1 MRKAITPAT
10 VLILTILS
18 TTSAYPH
25 AQLQSTN
32 LFEVKKYNLTKE
44 ITLSFNEEITVSKIQ
59 VIDQLNKEQKIKV
72 VHNSNLVTVSLKNLK
87 KGRFILRYSVIS
99 ADGHIITGSSGLTI
113 NTVEPKGKE
122 KLFTIS
128 DLNNTSNF
136 TLAISAPL
144 VGSREISLPKKDL
157 EILSV
162 KLTHIKSKITIT
174 TLKTQSGT
182 YLVNLP
188 LSGQW
193 AVEVHGK
200 KSKFEEE
207 MYYSKIQINNK

>member
-1 MRKAITPAT
+1 MRKIQILAVTLFLT
-10 VLILTILS
+10 VIN

-72 VHNSNLVTVSLKNLK
+72 VHNSNLVTVSLKYLK
-87 KGRFILRYSVIS
+87 KGRYILRYSIIS
-99 ADGHIITGSSGLTI
+99 SDGHNITGSSGLTI
-113 NTVEPKGKE
+113 NTVDPKGKE

-128 DLNNTSNF
+128 DLNNTTNF
-136 TLAISAPL
+136 ALTITAPL
-144 VGSREISLPKKDL
+144 VGSRVLNLPKKDL
-157 EILSV
+157 EILSI
-162 KLTHIKSKITIT
+162 KLTHIKTKLTIS
-174 TLKTQSGT
+174 TQKSESGT
-182 YLVNLP
+182 YLVNIP
-188 LSGQW
+188 QKGEW
-193 AVEVHGK
+193 AIEVHGK

-207 MYYSKIQINNK
+207 MYYSKIQINDK

>member
-1 MRKAITPAT
+1 MRKIQILAVALFLT
-10 VLILTILS
+10 VIS

-72 VHNSNLVTVSLKNLK
+72 VHNSNLVTVSLKYLK
-87 KGRFILRYSVIS
+87 KGRYILRYSIIS
-99 ADGHIITGSSGLTI
+99 SDGHNITGSSGLTI
-113 NTVEPKGKE
+113 NTVDPKGKE

-136 TLAISAPL
+136 TLAITAPL
-144 VGSREISLPKKDL
+144 VGNREISLPKKDL
-157 EILSV
+157 EILSI
-162 KLTHIKSKITIT
+162 KLTHIKSKITIN
-174 TLKTQSGT
+174 TLKTQYNT

-200 KSKFEEE
+200 KTKFEEE

>member
-1 MRKAITPAT
+1 MRKIQILAVALFLT
-10 VLILTILS
+10 VIS

-32 LFEVKKYNLTKE
+32 LFEAKKYNLTKE
-44 ITLSFNEEITVSKIQ
+44 ITLSFNEKITVSKIQ

-72 VHNSNLVTVSLKNLK
+72 VHNSNLVTVSLKYLK
-87 KGRFILRYSVIS
+87 KGRYILRYSIIS
-99 ADGHIITGSSGLTI
+99 SDGHNITGSSGLTI

-144 VGSREISLPKKDL
+144 VGTREISLPKKDL
-157 EILSV
+157 EILSI
-162 KLTHIKSKITIT
+162 KLTHIKSKKTIS
-174 TLKTQSGT
+174 TLKTQYNT

>member
-1 MRKAITPAT
+1 MRKMITLAT
-10 VLILTILS
+10 VLILTAIS

-59 VIDQLNKEQKIKV
+59 VIDLFNKEQKIKV
-72 VHNSNLVTVSLKNLK
+72 AHNSNLVTVDTKNLK
-87 KGRFILRYSVIS
+87 KGRYVLRYSIIS
-99 ADGHIITGSSGLTI
+99 PDGHNITGSSGITI
-113 NTVEPKGKE
+113 NTVDPKGKE
-122 KLFTIS
+122 KLITIS
-128 DLNNTSNF
+128 DLKNTANF

-144 VGSREISLPKKDL
+144 VGSRVVNLPKKDL
-157 EILSV
+157 EILSI
-162 KLTHIKSKITIT
+162 KLTHIKTKLTIT
-174 TLKTQSGT
+174 TQKNESGS
-182 YLVNLP
+182 YLVNIP
-188 LSGQW
+188 LKGEW

-207 MYYSKIQINNK
+207 MYYSKIQISDK

>member
-1 MRKAITPAT
+1 MRKIQILAVALFLT
-10 VLILTILS
+10 VIS

-72 VHNSNLVTVSLKNLK
+72 VHNSNLVTVSLKYLK
-87 KGRFILRYSVIS
+87 KGRYILRYSIIS
-99 ADGHIITGSSGLTI
+99 SDGHNITGASGLTI
-113 NTVEPKGKE
+113 NTVDPKGKE
-122 KLFTIS
+122 KLITIS

-144 VGSREISLPKKDL
+144 VGNREISLPKKDL
-157 EILSV
+157 EILSI

-174 TLKTQSGT
+174 TLKTQYNT